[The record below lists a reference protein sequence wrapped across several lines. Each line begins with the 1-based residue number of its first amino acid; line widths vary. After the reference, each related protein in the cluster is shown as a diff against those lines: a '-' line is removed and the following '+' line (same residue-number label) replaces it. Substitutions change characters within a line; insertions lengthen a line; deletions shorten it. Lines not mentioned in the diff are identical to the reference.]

1 MANMIYTARPYM
13 PGQAV
18 VDLAGRAFVAAYDFV
33 ADLRDAY
40 VAERKIQKLAQAT
53 RHLDRRLLRDIG
65 LEHGAS

>member
-18 VDLAGRAFVAAYDFV
+18 VDLVARACVATYDFAV
-33 ADLRDAY
+33 ELHDAY
-40 VAERKIQKLAQAT
+40 VAERKAQKLAQAT

>member
-18 VDLAGRAFVAAYDFV
+18 VGLAGRALMAAYDF
-33 ADLRDAY
+33 ALELRDAY
-40 VAERKIQKLAQAT
+40 VAERKAQKLVQAT
-53 RHLDRRLLRDIG
+53 RHLDSRLLRDIG

>member
-18 VDLAGRAFVAAYDFV
+18 VDLAGRAFIAAYDFV
-33 ADLRDAY
+33 LDLRDAY
-40 VAERKIQKLAQAT
+40 VAERKAQKLAQAT

>member
-33 ADLRDAY
+33 LDLGEAY
-40 VAERKIQKLAQAT
+40 RAERKEQKLAQAT
-53 RHLDRRLLRDIG
+53 RHLDRHRDRLDHLVD
-65 LEHGAS
+65 L

>member
-18 VDLAGRAFVAAYDFV
+18 VDLAARAWMAAYDF
-33 ADLRDAY
+33 AIELRDAY
-40 VAERKIQKLAQAT
+40 VAERKAQKLAQAT